1 MVSAEPIDC
10 RQRGASTIAK
20 RVWRRWQMRVRKAKS
35 EELRWKRLIEA
46 RGISHHRSR
55 DDEPFQCSS
64 CGAELQV
71 SAALARDPLGV
82 FCCPHCA
89 GWSLP
94 TE

>member
-10 RQRGASTIAK
+10 RQRGASTIANRCGGAGK
-20 RVWRRWQMRVRKAKS
+20 MRVRKANS

-46 RGISHHRSR
+46 RRVSKERSR
-55 DDEPFQCSS
+55 DDEPFQCPS

-94 TE
+94 AE